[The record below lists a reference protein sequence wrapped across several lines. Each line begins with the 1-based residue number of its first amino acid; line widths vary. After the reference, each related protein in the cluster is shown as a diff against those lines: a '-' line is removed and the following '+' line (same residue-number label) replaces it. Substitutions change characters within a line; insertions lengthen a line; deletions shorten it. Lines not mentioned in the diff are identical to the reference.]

1 MRKVIFIGL
10 IVALVLITI
19 AGCGSNKNTAKA
31 DISDDLAAKSTRL
44 VETMYTFYK
53 DPGIYS
59 TEELVEVKMNLFEE
73 LSQQEQLTE
82 AEEEVGYMVMLML
95 MLYMEHQ
102 SRNPELYGSS
112 LVFGV
117 VGKNDPE
124 EKYPLPSTEEIAAKS
139 DKELAKAF
147 EKLYKDFKK
156 LVK

>member
-1 MRKVIFIGL
+1 MRKVIFIG
-10 IVALVLITI
+10 IVIALLMII
-19 AGCGSNKNTAKA
+19 LAGCGSNKKTAKA
-31 DISDDLAAKSTRL
+31 DISDELAAKSTRL
-44 VETMYTFYK
+44 VETMFAFYK

-59 TEELVEVKMNLFEE
+59 PEELVEAKINLFEE
-73 LSQQEQLTE
+73 LSQQEPLTE

-102 SRNPELYGSS
+102 SRNPEFYGSS
-112 LVFGV
+112 VVFGV

-124 EKYPLPSTEEIAAKS
+124 EKYSLPSTEEIAAKS